1 MTDTLV
7 PPWYR
12 ADKPS
17 CDDRTIVS
25 VVWGLSLG
33 LSAFGAIRA
42 GNQTYHQWKRTRRV
56 TAYMA
61 FIWLELIAS
70 TIIGVVF
77 WIFQI
82 HCIMQIIINR
92 IALLAISPST
102 ARRLRWSVFGILA
115 VINVSV
121 ASVWIP
127 ARLQINPTWIHVN
140 EIYDRLE
147 KAIFAV
153 MDVGLNLYFV
163 YLVRSSLIEYGL
175 TKYVLLYR
183 FNLAMVVLSLTMD
196 ILIIATMSLNNTF
209 LYVIF
214 HPLAYLV
221 KLHIELSMAGLIAK
235 IVKAAGSDLTCNC
248 TCHPRNVHPFVHDLA
263 AQPRNRVLAK
273 PSRIA
278 SLRDRIRRPWP
289 APLHIFRREDDNQDP
304 LTPSHRSGGLRML
317 PRTEEFPWRSHSC
330 AHPGRKDSGYGLSS
344 LTSSTGKSSTKKG
357 NDHQD

>member
-1 MTDTLV
+1 MTGTLV

-17 CDDRTIVS
+17 CDDLAIVS

-33 LSAFGAIRA
+33 LSAFGVIRA

-92 IALLAISPST
+92 IALLAVSPST

-115 VINVSV
+115 VINISV

-175 TKYVLLYR
+175 TQ
-183 FNLAMVVLSLTMD
+183 
-196 ILIIATMSLNNTF
+196 
-209 LYVIF
+209 YVIF
-214 HPLAYLV
+214 HPLGYLV
-221 KLHIELSMAGLIAK
+221 KLHIELSMADLIAK

-248 TCHPRNVHPFVHDLA
+248 TCHPSNIHPFVHDLA
-263 AQPRNRVLAK
+263 AQPRNRVLVK

-278 SLRDRIRRPWP
+278 SLHDRIRRPWP
-289 APLHIFRREDDNQDP
+289 APLRIFRREDDNEEAH
-304 LTPSHRSGGLRML
+304 TPSHHSAGLRML
-317 PRTEEFPWRSHSC
+317 PRTEVFPWRSHTC